1 MCSTCIPAV
10 FAEGSSSSPP
20 RPSRSAT
27 SRSRFLASAPTSR
40 GYPGTRPSG
49 GRLGDRRDD
58 YSHHPLRSAPVPSDG
73 GLGRQVPLRAD
84 GVSNG
89 AEKRGAR
96 SVSPVAATEAPR
108 RADRN
113 RTAEGGS
120 CPDRIATAAF
130 IRQAASCRS
139 GSSMSSGTAFSS
151 PASHLFYGSSSNL
164 FDPRSRGMISR
175 PPPAMARSRSCA
187 LPFSLGLPRRYGFR
201 SVSVS
206 GCART

>member
-10 FAEGSSSSPP
+10 FADGSSSSPP

-58 YSHHPLRSAPVPSDG
+58 YRHHPLRSAPVPSDG

-120 CPDRIATAAF
+120 CPDRIATAL
-130 IRQAASCRS
+130 
-139 GSSMSSGTAFSS
+139 SSGKRQVA
-151 PASHLFYGSSSNL
+151 AADRRCRLVR
-164 FDPRSRGMISR
+164 RS
-175 PPPAMARSRSCA
+175 
-187 LPFSLGLPRRYGFR
+187 PRRPRICSMG
-201 SVSVS
+201 
-206 GCART
+206 ARPICSIRALVE